1 MKGNILV
8 IRKVFSYP
16 KSNAP
21 FRDRFRQVIHNIQN
35 EIDIKDDNLSQS
47 VLNNLNRMQKCNEG
61 IIEHSLVR
69 PVKDNSSKKPKK
81 KRKAEK
87 KNKGKKS
94 AKKKP
99 KGENNKSKKKPKS
112 ENSAKKKPKSEKSAK
127 KKPKSENSAKKKSKG
142 EKNKSKKKPKSEKN
156 KAKKKSKGKKSKGKQ
171 RGGLRKT
178 CKIQRRIKKRKT
190 LRKSKR

>member
-1 MKGNILV
+1 MTFIIYTMKGNILV
-8 IRKVFSYP
+8 IRKVLSYP
-16 KSNAP
+16 KSNTP

-61 IIEHSLVR
+61 IIEHKLNR
-69 PVKDNSSKKPKK
+69 PVTDENAKKPKK
-81 KRKAEK
+81 KSKAEK
-87 KNKGKKS
+87 KSKGKKSKGKKSKGKPEKKSKGNKS
-94 AKKKP
+94 AKKKS
-99 KGENNKSKKKPKS
+99 KSEKNKSKKKPKS
-112 ENSAKKKPKSEKSAK
+112 ENSGKKKSKGNKSAK
-127 KKPKSENSAKKKSKG
+127 KKG
-142 EKNKSKKKPKSEKN
+142 

-171 RGGLRKT
+171 KGGLRKT